1 MLTRHARERTLRDDE
16 EGYIL
21 DHAWELA
28 SAIDFDESDD
38 MLRLPSDLCS
48 FNRDVRLS
56 NHFGDRM
63 NLAQEMTADV
73 AHATNCCVINLPP
86 IQQAASAEDKLS
98 TVDQR
103 NNSGGV
109 LTAAPSLL
117 SITPSTDSSAPHPRR
132 SGRPPCANPH
142 HVYST
147 PRARESLSKSA
158 PAGGKRG
165 SLRSA
170 RSRGVGKPVFVNYV
184 RSLVYFGDEYS
195 VYMFFSLIPH
205 GRRR

>member
-1 MLTRHARERTLRDDE
+1 MSLMICLGCRPIYVHSTE
-16 EGYIL
+16 
-21 DHAWELA
+21 
-28 SAIDFDESDD
+28 
-38 MLRLPSDLCS
+38 
-48 FNRDVRLS
+48 
-56 NHFGDRM
+56 
-63 NLAQEMTADV
+63 NLAQEMTADS
-73 AHATNCCVINLPP
+73 AHATNRCLINLPP

-158 PAGGKRG
+158 PAGGKRC

-170 RSRGVGKPVFVNYV
+170 RSRGVGLSSSTMSAHSWTLETNTVFTCSSVSSHTV
-184 RSLVYFGDEYS
+184 VGDEHH
-195 VYMFFSLIPH
+195 VYTVFTRTLSSEMNA
-205 GRRR
+205 